1 MGNFNKHQLS
11 IFIIL
16 FKKYN
21 QFIINFINYFRYF
34 MCSAGLFI
42 TIFTWEI
49 LNQRMLDDYF
59 IKCKTEE
66 DALETFGLIYS
77 KLFIE
82 FNNFYQKEPRNMMDF
97 NTIIVI

>member
-1 MGNFNKHQLS
+1 
-11 IFIIL
+11 
-16 FKKYN
+16 
-21 QFIINFINYFRYF
+21 

-59 IKCKTEE
+59 IKCRTEE

-97 NTIIVI
+97 NTITVI